1 LVTRASDW
9 CKSLNKQSLL
19 CEKMLAQAAVILAAL
34 SPLVLGKSLNH
45 KRHTRDAI
53 DFFGGIENV
62 PTLGKGAP
70 MVRKVLCDI
79 DISRA
84 LA

>member
-1 LVTRASDW
+1 
-9 CKSLNKQSLL
+9 
-19 CEKMLAQAAVILAAL
+19 MLAQAILLAAL
-34 SPLVLGKSLNH
+34 SPLVLSKSLNH
-45 KRHTRDAI
+45 KRHTQDAI

-62 PTLGKGAP
+62 PTRGKGAP
-70 MVRKVLCDI
+70 MVRKVLYDI